1 MKLIVFS
8 VICIMFIPLISS
20 GCIDE
25 NNNNNDDI
33 DWGVYNEENFIPF
46 KTENGEY
53 LHGEK
58 ASISKNKIV
67 YLDSSNKTKYSK
79 MGIWIMNI
87 DGSNKTLIYVNRSH
101 NVDDSFTTPKF
112 SSDGNKI
119 IYSTYDPN
127 EDWRKAEYSI
137 DLLIKNGSYWNDNCI
152 RNVIY
157 KINKTIGEPIECS
170 FNSDDSNIV
179 YSLYR
184 GKGGN
189 GDIYIMNSNGSN
201 HKQLTTHRGMDAL
214 PTFSPDNSKITWI
227 HSDSGPDLEHIWIMN
242 SDGSN
247 KKRITPKDLDCSYP
261 IFTSTGK
268 ILFVSTELSPHSNKR
283 DAGNIWMMN
292 PDGSNRTLIVPRQFK
307 GNIWNTE
314 PTISP
319 DNTMIVFR
327 HGLISDPAGLYF
339 VKDLDGDG
347 IWEDSDGDRV
357 ADVCDGAPND
367 PNEGYIKGNDSDFI
381 SSNGITPLLILLV
394 TVAIFSKKKK

>member
-1 MKLIVFS
+1 MKKLLALVIISFMFVLLIPRGYIAS
-8 VICIMFIPLISS
+8 
-20 GCIDE
+20 E
-25 NNNNNDDI
+25 NNGDKI
-33 DWGVYNEENFIPF
+33 PYNEENFIPF
-46 KTENGEY
+46 KKEDGEF

-79 MGIWIMNI
+79 IGIWIMNI
-87 DGSNKTLIYVNRSH
+87 DGSNRTLIYTNRSH
-101 NVDDSFTTPKF
+101 NVYSSFTTLKF
-112 SSDGNKI
+112 NPDGNKI
-119 IYSTYDPN
+119 LFTTYYPHI
-127 EDWRKAEYSI
+127 DWRKSEYSI
-137 DLLIKNGSYWNDNCI
+137 DLLIKNGSYWNVNCI

-157 KINKTIGEPIECS
+157 KINIMTGEPIEGS
-170 FNSDDSNIV
+170 FNSDGSKIV
-179 YSLYR
+179 FRLYK
-184 GKGGN
+184 GKGGV

-201 HKQLTTHRGMDAL
+201 HKQLTTHRGRDAL
-214 PTFSPDNSKITWI
+214 PTFSPDSSKITWV

-268 ILFVSTELSPHSNKR
+268 ILFLSTELSPHSNKR
-283 DAGNIWMMN
+283 DAGNIWIMN
-292 PDGSNRTLIVPRQFK
+292 ADGNNRTLIVPRQFK

-314 PTISP
+314 PAISP

-339 VKDLDGDG
+339 VKDPNCDG
-347 IWEDSDGDRV
+347 IWEDSDGDGV

-367 PNEGYIKGNDSDFI
+367 PDEGYIKGDDSNDFI
-381 SSNGITPLLILLV
+381 CSSILIPGILIAS
-394 TVAIFSKKKK
+394 VAIFSKMKL